1 MVLVSEE
8 KRHNYTHTGV
18 QFYGICRVIAG
29 QGLDAEVI
37 WEVTWETVHQ
47 RKRKK
52 HPCKAEGKGPS

>member
-29 QGLDAEVI
+29 QGLDAEVPAA
-37 WEVTWETVHQ
+37 
-47 RKRKK
+47 K
-52 HPCKAEGKGPS
+52 EGYMGDSASEEEKEASMQG